1 MLALRNILVPV
12 DFSPPCARA
21 TEYARQLANQFQAQ
35 LHLLHVIEDPVVY
48 LPMYESYPVPSRAQ
62 FEEFAQTRLGG
73 WIATPLLLGVKLHTA
88 FRHGAP
94 ALEIAS
100 YADEIRADL
109 LVMGTHGRGLASRWF
124 LGSVAERVVRTA
136 RVPVLSVH
144 SGDRPWQDAE
154 SSTNEP
160 VVGSVTL
167 SQMAAPASH
176 NAPRELVI
184 EGPTKQVAETT

>member
-12 DFSPPCARA
+12 DFSPPCGRA
-21 TEYARQLANQFQAQ
+21 TEYARQLAQQFHAR
-35 LHLLHVIEDPVVY
+35 LHLLYVIEDPVVY

-62 FEEFAQTRLGG
+62 FEEFAKTRLDG
-73 WIATPLLLGVKLHTA
+73 WIATPLLQGVELHTA

-94 ALEIAS
+94 ALEIAA

-144 SGDRPWQDAE
+144 SGDRPWAEAE
-154 SSTNEP
+154 SSATEP
-160 VVGSVTL
+160 TAGGATL
-167 SQMAAPASH
+167 GHSGDPASTI
-176 NAPRELVI
+176 APR
-184 EGPTKQVAETT
+184 PTVTERPGRRPVGTT